1 METSRNIAPIK
12 LEMLFLVV
20 HNKKLA
26 YYSSIVQSHQ
36 ANLQFTTAAKGT
48 THLILNYLG
57 MSSERPKSLLIS
69 IVRADEAASLI
80 DQLKDNFDK
89 GEDYK
94 GVAFTVKLTSVI
106 GTLAYG
112 FLSNEKKVVQQQE
125 A

>member
-1 METSRNIAPIK
+1 MK

-36 ANLQFTTAAKGT
+36 ANLQFNTAAKGT

-57 MSSERPKSLLIS
+57 MSSERPKSLIMS
-69 IVRADEAASLI
+69 IVRADEATSLI